1 MNNLSEV
8 FLLGLRVGGNYVRC
22 LVISIGL
29 GGASR
34 SGRGLK
40 LIILMGWWKVKAT
53 QRGLVFIGVVDAS
66 IHHEGG
72 SLYVILLF

>member
-1 MNNLSEV
+1 MNNLPEV

-22 LVISIGL
+22 LVISIRL

-53 QRGLVFIGVVDAS
+53 QRGLVFIGVVDTS